1 MSKKITLTAHEMTP
15 KLAEYVEIFGHR
27 PSPEAFKFRT
37 PAEIEEMAEV
47 ALMRKKPVKDWVT
60 RPNRKTGTILDDLYK
75 QDTDIQDPSLPR
87 AEPKVSEKISK
98 KERRKAAIEEHD
110 ESQKSKKKLKKN
122 GAKSNE
128 AQEHSVENESLDLS
142 PKRFYSTPN
151 QDYSITNSQASNLR
165 WKRSSS
171 KKEFDINNQ
180 ASPKTGHIPIK
191 SKPDV
196 EVPPQP
202 VGVQLEPLGSDRKIS
217 EKSPMQ
223 LPDFVTVFMFGLWS
237 FWFYDWYKEG
247 GWPLV
252 VTACLYF
259 VGFAFGR
266 VSENAGYVFLWAY
279 VAPLPLLFAVIEL
292 LDWFGVR

>member
-15 KLAEYVEIFGHR
+15 KLAEYVETFGHR

-47 ALMRKKPVKDWVT
+47 ALMRKKPVKDWLT
-60 RPNRKTGTILDDLYK
+60 RPNRKTGTILDDLYNPG
-75 QDTDIQDPSLPR
+75 TDSHEPDRQI
-87 AEPKVSEKISK
+87 AEPEVSEKRSK
-98 KERRKAAIEEHD
+98 KERRKAAIKEYD
-110 ESQKSKKKLKKN
+110 ECQKSKERPKKN
-122 GAKSNE
+122 KAKTIEIQEQPVVNEPLKSNY
-128 AQEHSVENESLDLS
+128 
-142 PKRFYSTPN
+142 KRFYSTPN

-171 KKEFDINNQ
+171 IKEFDINNQ
-180 ASPKTGHIPIK
+180 KPPKTGHIPIK

-196 EVPPQP
+196 EAPPQP

-266 VSENAGYVFLWAY
+266 VSENAGYFFLWAY

>member
-1 MSKKITLTAHEMTP
+1 MAKIIFTAPKMTP
-15 KLAEYVEIFGHR
+15 RLAEYVETFGHR
-27 PSPEAFKFRT
+27 PAPEAYKFQT
-37 PAEIEEMAEV
+37 AAEIEEMADV
-47 ALMRKKPVKDWVT
+47 ALLRQKPVKGWAN
-60 RPNRKTGTILDDLYK
+60 RPTMRTGTLLDDLYK

-110 ESQKSKKKLKKN
+110 ES
-122 GAKSNE
+122 
-128 AQEHSVENESLDLS
+128 LDLS
-142 PKRFYSTPN
+142 TKRFYSTPN

-180 ASPKTGHIPIK
+180 AFPKTGHIPIK

-196 EVPPQP
+196 EAPPQP
-202 VGVQLEPLGSDRKIS
+202 VGVQIGPLGSDRKIS
-217 EKSPMQ
+217 EKSPME

-266 VSENAGYVFLWAY
+266 VSENEGYFFLWAY

-292 LDWFGVR
+292 LDWFGVS